1 MSVSPNYSVSV
12 TTTVSGTVTVT
23 PSDSTTTSP
32 SRSYSIAVTWSP
44 SLNPSLNPS
53 YIWSDTYSPYSTY
66 SAVATMPPTPT
77 ALWSP
82 VLPSPQPHLPSLTP
96 APVPAPQEASR
107 IGISTNE
114 LTIIFIVF
122 GFIIL
127 ISVINALHYNKK
139 YKLEKQK
146 RSLIEVRSN
155 PLSMSHSQIRNIMP
169 T

>member
-1 MSVSPNYSVSV
+1 MSSSTNYSLS
-12 TTTVSGTVTVT
+12 VSGTVTVR

-32 SRSYSIAVTWSP
+32 SRSYSTAVTWSP

-53 YIWSDTYSPYSTY
+53 YIWSDTY

-82 VLPSPQPHLPSLTP
+82 VLPSPQPRLPSLTP
-96 APVPAPQEASR
+96 APVPVPQEASR

-114 LTIIFIVF
+114 LTIIFIVL

-155 PLSMSHSQIRNIMP
+155 PLSMSHSQMRNIIP